1 MSVSLNYAQITA
13 HALNAVLSQ
22 RDAAAHLGPDEA
34 ELAWAR
40 ACGAFDLWRLLV
52 NDLLAQ
58 RDAMVWDDEYD
69 EARLRAM
76 LGLPR

>member
-34 ELAWAR
+34 ELARAR
-40 ACGAFDLWRLLV
+40 AQGVFDLWRLLV

-58 RDAMVWDDEYD
+58 RDAVALDYGYD